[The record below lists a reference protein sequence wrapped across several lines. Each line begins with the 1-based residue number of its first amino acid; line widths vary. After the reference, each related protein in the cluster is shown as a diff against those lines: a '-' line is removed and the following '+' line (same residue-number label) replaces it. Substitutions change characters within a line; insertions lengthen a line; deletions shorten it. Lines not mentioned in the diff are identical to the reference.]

1 MDIKFDDFIDTLD
14 IPGMEEFIGLV
25 KTPDNIFNM
34 LYPSLKQELS
44 KVIHDPQTENMIKE
58 TTNTPEYK
66 EISEQIPMIIAD
78 LHSLK
83 DANPNKIEFITMILE
98 IFTGDFS
105 DAEVLVEFIHKDE
118 KSKLPAYAHL
128 TDAGADIYVNNDLV
142 VGPGEFGVIV
152 PTGMKMA
159 IPVGWQLAVRPR
171 SGLSHKTLIRV
182 ANAPGTI
189 DAGYR
194 DEVGIIIDNFD
205 DGPFTVANGD
215 RLAQL
220 VLEKVYKAKYTEVP
234 SVANIGEDRGG
245 GYGSSGD

>member
-14 IPGMEEFIGLV
+14 IPGMEEFVDLV

-78 LHSLK
+78 LRSLK

-105 DAEVLVEFIHKDE
+105 DAEVFVVVVQKDE
-118 KSKLPAYAHL
+118 KSKLPAYANL

-205 DGPFTVANGD
+205 DAPFTVTNGD

-245 GYGSSGD
+245 GYGSTGD

>member
-1 MDIKFDDFIDTLD
+1 MDIKFDDFINELT
-14 IPGMEEFIGLV
+14 IPGMEEFVDLV
-25 KTPDNIFNM
+25 KTPDSVFNLM
-34 LYPSLKQELS
+34 YPSIREEL
-44 KVIHDPQTENMIKE
+44 VNVVHDPQTEAMIKAAQL
-58 TTNTPEYK
+58 TPEYQ

-78 LHSLK
+78 LRSLK
-83 DANPNKIEFITMILE
+83 DANPNKIEFITMILD

-105 DAEVLVEFIHKDE
+105 DAEVFVEFIHKDE

-128 TDAGADIYVNNDLV
+128 TDAGADVFVNNELIV
-142 VGPGEFGVIV
+142 APGEFGVIV

-159 IPVGWQLAVRPR
+159 IPVGWQLSVRPR

-182 ANAPGTI
+182 SNAPGTI

-205 DGPFTVANGD
+205 DAPFGIEKGD

-234 SVANIGEDRGG
+234 SVANIGNDRGG
-245 GYGSSGD
+245 GYGSSGL

>member
-1 MDIKFDDFIDTLD
+1 MDIKFDDFINELA
-14 IPGMEEFIGLV
+14 IPGMEEFVDLV
-25 KTPDNIFNM
+25 RTPDNVFNLM
-34 LYPSLKQELS
+34 YPSIRQEL
-44 KVIHDPQTENMIKE
+44 VNVVHDTQTEAMIKAAQL
-58 TTNTPEYK
+58 TPEYR
-66 EISEQIPMIIAD
+66 EIANEIPMILAD
-78 LHSLK
+78 LRSLK
-83 DANPNKIEFITMILE
+83 DANPNKIELLTMILE
-98 IFTGDFS
+98 IFTGDFN
-105 DAEVLVEFIHKDE
+105 DAEVFVEFIHKDE
-118 KSKLPAYAHL
+118 KSKLPAYANL

-152 PTGMKMA
+152 PTGMKVA

-205 DGPFTVANGD
+205 DGPFTVTNGD

-220 VLEKVYKAKYTEVP
+220 ILEKVYKAKYTEVP

>member
-1 MDIKFDDFIDTLD
+1 MELKFDDFINELT
-14 IPGMEEFIGLV
+14 IPGMEEFVDLV
-25 KTPDNIFNM
+25 KTPDSVFNLM
-34 LYPSLKQELS
+34 YPSIRQELI
-44 KVIHDPQTENMIKE
+44 KVVHDPQTETMIKAAQL
-58 TTNTPEYK
+58 TPEYR
-66 EISEQIPMIIAD
+66 EIANEIPKIIAD
-78 LHSLK
+78 LRSLK

-98 IFTGDFS
+98 IFTGDFN
-105 DAEVLVEFIHKDE
+105 DAEVFVEFIHKDE
-118 KSKLPAYAHL
+118 KSKLPAYANL

-182 ANAPGTI
+182 ANAPGTL
-189 DAGYR
+189 DSDYR

-205 DGPFTVANGD
+205 DNEFIVTNGD

-220 VLEKVYKAKYTEVP
+220 VLEKVYKAKYTEVT
-234 SVANIGEDRGG
+234 SVAGIGDDRGG
-245 GYGSSGD
+245 GYGHSGK

>member
-14 IPGMEEFIGLV
+14 IPGMEEFVDLV

-83 DANPNKIEFITMILE
+83 DANPNKIEFITTILE

-105 DAEVLVEFIHKDE
+105 DAEVFVEFVHKDE
-118 KSKLPAYAHL
+118 KSKLPAYANL

-205 DGPFTVANGD
+205 DAPFTVTNGD

-245 GYGSSGD
+245 GYGSTGD

>member
-1 MDIKFDDFIDTLD
+1 MDIKFDDFINELA
-14 IPGMEEFIGLV
+14 IPGMEEFVDLV
-25 KTPDNIFNM
+25 KTPDNVFNM
-34 LYPSLKQELS
+34 LYPSIKQELVA
-44 KVIHDPQTENMIKE
+44 VIHDPQTENIIKE
-58 TTNTPEYK
+58 ATITPEYK

-78 LHSLK
+78 LRSLK

-105 DAEVLVEFIHKDE
+105 DAEIFVEFIHKDE

-128 TDAGADIYVNNDLV
+128 TDAGADVFVNNELIV
-142 VGPGEFGVIV
+142 APGEFGVIV

-159 IPVGWQLAVRPR
+159 IPVGWQLSVRPR

-182 ANAPGTI
+182 SNAPGTI

-205 DGPFTVANGD
+205 DAPFGIEKGD

-234 SVANIGEDRGG
+234 SVANIGNDRGG
-245 GYGSSGD
+245 GYGHTGD

>member
-1 MDIKFDDFIDTLD
+1 MDIKFDDFIDTLN
-14 IPGMEEFIGLV
+14 IPGMEEFVDLV

-44 KVIHDPQTENMIKE
+44 KVIHDPQTENIVKE
-58 TTNTPEYK
+58 ATNTPEYK

-78 LHSLK
+78 LRSLK

-105 DAEVLVEFIHKDE
+105 DAEVFVEFIHKDE
-118 KSKLPAYAHL
+118 KSKLPAYANF
-128 TDAGADIYVNNDLV
+128 TDAGADVFVNNDLV
-142 VGPGEFGVIV
+142 VGPGEFGLIV

-189 DAGYR
+189 DADYR
-194 DEVGIIIDNFD
+194 DEVGIIIDNF
-205 DGPFTVANGD
+205 PFFISITPCFA
-215 RLAQL
+215 
-220 VLEKVYKAKYTEVP
+220 YCSPT
-234 SVANIGEDRGG
+234 
-245 GYGSSGD
+245 

>member
-1 MDIKFDDFIDTLD
+1 MDIKFDDFINELT
-14 IPGMEEFIGLV
+14 IPGMEEFVDLI
-25 KTPDNIFNM
+25 KTPDSVFNLM
-34 LYPSLKQELS
+34 YPSIRQEL
-44 KVIHDPQTENMIKE
+44 VNVVHDPQTETMIKAAQL
-58 TTNTPEYK
+58 TPEYQ
-66 EISEQIPMIIAD
+66 EIANEIPKIITD
-78 LHSLK
+78 LRSLT
-83 DANPNKIEFITMILE
+83 DANPNKVELLTMILD
-98 IFTGDFS
+98 IFSGEFS
-105 DAEVLVEFIHKDE
+105 DAEVFVEFLHKDE

-128 TDAGADIYVNNDLV
+128 TDAGADVFVNNELIV
-142 VGPGEFGVIV
+142 APGEFGVIV

-159 IPVGWQLAVRPR
+159 IPVGWQLSVRPR

-182 ANAPGTI
+182 SNAPGTI

-205 DGPFTVANGD
+205 DAPFGIEKGD

-220 VLEKVYKAKYTEVP
+220 VLERVYKAKFTEIS

>member
-1 MDIKFDDFIDTLD
+1 MDIKFDDFIDTLN
-14 IPGMEEFIGLV
+14 IPGMEEFVDLV

-105 DAEVLVEFIHKDE
+105 DAEVFVEFVHKDE
-118 KSKLPAYAHL
+118 KSKLPAYANL
-128 TDAGADIYVNNDLV
+128 TDAGADIDVNNDLV

-205 DGPFTVANGD
+205 DAPFTVTNGD

-234 SVANIGEDRGG
+234 SVADIGNDRGG
-245 GYGSSGD
+245 GYGSSGN

>member
-1 MDIKFDDFIDTLD
+1 MDIKFDDFIDTLN
-14 IPGMEEFIGLV
+14 IPGMEEFVDLV

-44 KVIHDPQTENMIKE
+44 KVIHDPQTENIVKE
-58 TTNTPEYK
+58 ATNTPEYK
-66 EISEQIPMIIAD
+66 EISEQIPIIIAD
-78 LHSLK
+78 LRSLK

-105 DAEVLVEFIHKDE
+105 DAEVFVEFIHKDE
-118 KSKLPAYAHL
+118 KSKLPTYANL

-245 GYGSSGD
+245 GYGSSGK

>member
-14 IPGMEEFIGLV
+14 IPGMEEFVDLV

-66 EISEQIPMIIAD
+66 EISEQIPMIIAG
-78 LHSLK
+78 LRSLK

-105 DAEVLVEFIHKDE
+105 DAEVFVEFVHKDE
-118 KSKLPAYAHL
+118 KSKLPAYANL
-128 TDAGADIYVNNDLV
+128 TDAGADVFVNNELV
-142 VGPGEFGVIV
+142 IAPGSFGIIV

-182 ANAPGTI
+182 SNAPGTI
-189 DAGYR
+189 DSDYR

-205 DGPFTVANGD
+205 DAPFVVKNGD

-234 SVANIGEDRGG
+234 SVANIGNDRGG
-245 GYGSSGD
+245 GYGSSGE

>member
-1 MDIKFDDFIDTLD
+1 MDIKFDDFIDTLN
-14 IPGMEEFIGLV
+14 IPGMEEFVDLV

-44 KVIHDPQTENMIKE
+44 KVIHDPQTENIIRE
-58 TTNTPEYK
+58 ATNTPEYK
-66 EISEQIPMIIAD
+66 EISEQIPIIIAN
-78 LHSLK
+78 LRALK

-98 IFTGDFS
+98 IFTSDFS
-105 DAEVLVEFIHKDE
+105 DAEVFVEFIHKDE

-205 DGPFTVANGD
+205 DVPFTVANGD

-234 SVANIGEDRGG
+234 SVANIGENRGG
-245 GYGSSGD
+245 GYGSTGD

>member
-1 MDIKFDDFIDTLD
+1 MDIKFDDFIDALN
-14 IPGMEEFIGLV
+14 IPGMEEFVDLV

-44 KVIHDPQTENMIKE
+44 KVIHDPQTENIIKE
-58 TTNTPEYK
+58 ATNTPEYK
-66 EISEQIPMIIAD
+66 EISEQIPIIIEG
-78 LHSLK
+78 LRSLK
-83 DANPNKIEFITMILE
+83 DANPNKIEFITMVLE
-98 IFTGDFS
+98 IFTGEFS
-105 DAEVLVEFIHKDE
+105 DAEVFVEFIHKDE

-128 TDAGADIYVNNDLV
+128 TDAGADVFVNNDLAV
-142 VGPGEFGVIV
+142 APGSFGIIV

-182 ANAPGTI
+182 SNAPGTI
-189 DAGYR
+189 DSDYR

-205 DGPFTVANGD
+205 DSPFMVKNGD

-220 VLEKVYKAKYTEVP
+220 VLEKVYRAKYTEVP
-234 SVANIGEDRGG
+234 SVANIGNDRGG
-245 GYGSSGD
+245 GYGSSGE

>member
-1 MDIKFDDFIDTLD
+1 MDIKFDDFIGELA
-14 IPGMEEFIGLV
+14 IPGMEEFVDLV
-25 KTPDNIFNM
+25 KTPDSVFNLM
-34 LYPSLKQELS
+34 YPSIREEL
-44 KVIHDPQTENMIKE
+44 VNVVHDPQTEAMIKAAQL
-58 TTNTPEYK
+58 TPEYQ

-78 LHSLK
+78 LRSFK

-105 DAEVLVEFIHKDE
+105 DAEIFVEFIHKDE

-128 TDAGADIYVNNDLV
+128 TDAGADVFVNNELIV
-142 VGPGEFGVIV
+142 APGEFGVIV

-159 IPVGWQLAVRPR
+159 IPVGWQLSVRPR

-182 ANAPGTI
+182 SNAPGTI

-205 DGPFTVANGD
+205 DAPFGIEKGD

-234 SVANIGEDRGG
+234 SVANIGNDRGG
-245 GYGSSGD
+245 GYGHTGD

>member
-14 IPGMEEFIGLV
+14 IPGMEEFVDLV

-66 EISEQIPMIIAD
+66 EISEQVPMIIAD
-78 LHSLK
+78 LCSLK

-105 DAEVLVEFIHKDE
+105 DAEVFVEFVHKDE
-118 KSKLPAYAHL
+118 KSKLPAYANL

-142 VGPGEFGVIV
+142 VGPGEFGAIV

-182 ANAPGTI
+182 SNAPGTI
-189 DAGYR
+189 DSDYR

-205 DGPFTVANGD
+205 DAPFVVKNGD

-234 SVANIGEDRGG
+234 SVANIGNDRGG
-245 GYGSSGD
+245 GYGSSGN

>member
-44 KVIHDPQTENMIKE
+44 NVIHDPQTENIIKE
-58 TTNTPEYK
+58 ATNTPEYK
-66 EISEQIPMIIAD
+66 EISEQIPTIIAD
-78 LHSLK
+78 LRSLK

-98 IFTGDFS
+98 IFTGEFS
-105 DAEVLVEFIHKDE
+105 DAEVFVEFIHEDE
-118 KSKLPAYAHL
+118 KSQLPAYAHL
-128 TDAGADIYVNNDLV
+128 TDAGADIFVNNDFIV
-142 VGPGEFGVIV
+142 EPGAMGVIV
-152 PTGMKMA
+152 PTGLKMA
-159 IPVGWQLAVRPR
+159 IPVGWQLSVRPR

-182 ANAPGTI
+182 SNAPGTI
-189 DAGYR
+189 DTDYR

-205 DGPFTVANGD
+205 DGPFVVKNGD

-220 VLEKVYKAKYTEVP
+220 VLEKVYKAKYTKVP
-234 SVANIGEDRGG
+234 SVADIGGNRGG
-245 GYGSSGD
+245 GYGSSGN

>member
-1 MDIKFDDFIDTLD
+1 
-14 IPGMEEFIGLV
+14 
-25 KTPDNIFNM
+25 
-34 LYPSLKQELS
+34 
-44 KVIHDPQTENMIKE
+44 
-58 TTNTPEYK
+58 
-66 EISEQIPMIIAD
+66 MIIAD
-78 LHSLK
+78 LHSLE

-105 DAEVLVEFIHKDE
+105 DAEVFVEFVHKDE
-118 KSKLPAYAHL
+118 KSKLPAYANL

-205 DGPFTVANGD
+205 DAPFTVTNGD

-245 GYGSSGD
+245 GWGHTGV